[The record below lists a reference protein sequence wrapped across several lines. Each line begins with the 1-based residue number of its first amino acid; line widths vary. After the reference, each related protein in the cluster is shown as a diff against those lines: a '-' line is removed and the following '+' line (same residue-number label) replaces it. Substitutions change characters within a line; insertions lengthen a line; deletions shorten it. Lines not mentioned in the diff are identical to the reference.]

1 MSKSAGYDRHISIF
15 SPEGKLYQVEYAI
28 KAAKSAGL
36 TSVGIRGQ
44 DAVCVATQKKVSDSL
59 VDPDFV
65 TNIYSI
71 TPTVGCIVTGLPA
84 DGKSLVVR
92 ARQIASDFQ
101 DKNGYECPVHWLS
114 YKVAN
119 LGQLYTQHAYMR
131 PYGVTVFFF
140 GMDEEKGAQLFKVDP
155 AGKYYGCRAAAAGP
169 KEEEATTVLERQ
181 VKKNN
186 GATNEYDTV
195 ANTINAL
202 QTVVGS
208 DMKAA
213 DLDVAVVSLANRRV
227 KKLSEA
233 EIDDFLTSIAE
244 RD

>member
-28 KAAKSAGL
+28 KAAKSSGL
-36 TSVGIRGQ
+36 TTVGMRGA
-44 DAVCVATQKKVSDSL
+44 DSVCVATQKKISDVL
-59 VDPDFV
+59 VDPEFV
-65 TNIYSI
+65 TNIYPI
-71 TPTVGCIVTGLPA
+71 TPTIGCIITGLAA
-84 DGKSLVVR
+84 DGRSLVVR

-140 GMDEEKGAQLFKVDP
+140 GMDEEKGAQLYKVDP
-155 AGKYYGCRAAAAGP
+155 AGKYYGCRGAAAGP
-169 KEEEATTVLERQ
+169 KEEEATTVLERLI
-181 VKKNN
+181 KKTDGKSNQF
-186 GATNEYDTV
+186 DTV
-195 ANTINAL
+195 ANTIGAL

-208 DMKAA
+208 DVKAR
-213 DLDVAVVSLANRRV
+213 DLDVAVVSLSEKRV
-227 KKLSEA
+227 KKLTEQ
-233 EIDDFLTSIAE
+233 EIDDFLTNIAE